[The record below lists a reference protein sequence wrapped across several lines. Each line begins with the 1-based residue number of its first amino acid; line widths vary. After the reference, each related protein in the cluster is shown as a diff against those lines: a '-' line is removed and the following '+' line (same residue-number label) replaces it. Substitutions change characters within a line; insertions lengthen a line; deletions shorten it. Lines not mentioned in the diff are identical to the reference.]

1 MKILFATLMLPQPH
15 ADHASSFTVFK
26 VIEHLSKR
34 HAVSLISFV
43 ASEDERR
50 AARFVAQYCR
60 RVETVLLPRSV
71 LHKLWARANL
81 ATLTPIAISQ
91 AYSSEMRRKLGSIQ
105 KDERFD
111 IVELEYT
118 PMAQYLSDVAGAAS
132 VLAIQDVMYVVA
144 DRFVESLPFSRRKL
158 EWLIDGRL
166 CRRYEPRQL
175 AGFDRVITV
184 SRESREQ
191 LLARNP
197 DLRISVVPPGVDPP
211 AAPKTHSPGRGNR
224 LIFMGAM
231 WRPHNVD
238 AVLYFYRS
246 IFGRIRQAIPDVV
259 LCVAGGSPP
268 EEVKALES
276 DPSVRV
282 TGYVEDLL
290 PHYLEADISVVPMRI
305 AGGIMCKVLD
315 AMAAGLP
322 VVTTSQGNE
331 GVGAAPEEEL
341 IVADSPEEFA
351 RRTIELLEDG
361 RRRQCL
367 SERGL
372 EFVRRNHGW
381 DQIIRRLESV
391 YEDCLSSH

>member
-26 VIEHLSKR
+26 VIEHLSER
-34 HAVSLISFV
+34 HDVSLISFV
-43 ASEDERR
+43 VSEEERR

-60 RVETVLLPRSV
+60 RVETVLLPRNA
-71 LHKLWARANL
+71 LHKLWVRANL
-81 ATLTPIAISQ
+81 STLTPIAISQ
-91 AYSSEMRRKLGSIQ
+91 AYSSEMRKKIRSVQ
-105 KDERFD
+105 NDEKFD
-111 IVELEYT
+111 LVELEYT
-118 PMAQYLSDVAGAAS
+118 PMAQYLTDVADSAT
-132 VLAIQDVMYVVA
+132 VLAVQDVMYVVA
-144 DRFVESLPFSRRKL
+144 DRFAKNLPFSRKKL

-175 AGFDRVITV
+175 ARFDRVITV

-191 LLARNP
+191 LLACNP
-197 DLRISVVPPGVDPP
+197 DLDISVVSPGVDPP
-211 AAPKTHSPGRGNR
+211 AIPKTHSPGRGSS

-238 AVLYFYRS
+238 AVLYFYHS
-246 IFGRIRQAIPDVV
+246 IFGRIRQAIPDVT
-259 LCVAGGSPP
+259 LCVVGGSPS
-268 EEVKALES
+268 EKVRGLES

-282 TGYVEDLL
+282 TGYVKDLL
-290 PHYLEADISVVPMRI
+290 PFYLESDVSVVPMRI

-331 GVGAAPEEEL
+331 GVGAGPEEEI

-351 RRTIELLEDG
+351 RRTVELLEDG
-361 RRRQCL
+361 GRRQSL

-372 EFVRRNHGW
+372 EFVRLNHGW
-381 DQIIRRLESV
+381 DQIIHRLESV
-391 YEDCLSSH
+391 YEDCLSSR